1 MLVNEWTMMDEEIGL
16 NFIEAV
22 DGGTSEEITSPLQWS
37 DMVDLMGEHGMWGPD
52 AMILNLFNNSKF
64 SLLVTSDSDFE
75 SCPDGSILSLPDKAV
90 FLLN

>member
-37 DMVDLMGEHGMWGPD
+37 DMVDLMGEHGM
-52 AMILNLFNNSKF
+52 
-64 SLLVTSDSDFE
+64 
-75 SCPDGSILSLPDKAV
+75 
-90 FLLN
+90 